1 MKLLFYSHAF
11 APHVGGIETFSTH
24 LAGGLAAGVA
34 QEGEPISVTV
44 VTQTAGPP
52 DTDSLKMPFRV
63 IRRPGAKRLWELI
76 GRAEKVILAGPA
88 ILPLLFALMRRK
100 PVMLTH
106 HAYQSNC
113 PNGLL
118 FHVPT
123 QTACPGH
130 FAAGHYFEC
139 VRCNR
144 GQEGFAASVKG
155 LLLTFLRR
163 GMSRLA
169 TRNVAV
175 SKHVARRVALPRT
188 LVILHGVPVV
198 PPAESTSSG
207 TAQDPVCFAYV
218 GRLVAEKGVPT
229 LVDAAR
235 LLQERKRHFRIL
247 IVGDGPERGRLQEM
261 VSTLS
266 LEDKVSFAGSRTG
279 SLLEDVLTG
288 VSALVVP
295 SIWEEA
301 AGLSALEQMMQGR
314 LIIGS
319 NSGGLAEQIG
329 DDGLRFAA
337 GDSAAL
343 ADQMER
349 VIQDPACVPILG
361 SRARDR
367 AINIY
372 SLERMLQE
380 YRILLDRL

>member
-11 APHVGGIETFSTH
+11 APHVGGIETFSMH
-24 LAGGLAAGVA
+24 LVRGLAAANA

-52 DTDSLKMPFRV
+52 DTNSLKMPFQV

-76 GRAEKVILAGPA
+76 GHAEKVILAGPA
-88 ILPLLFALMRRK
+88 ILPLVFALMRRK
-100 PVMLTH
+100 PVMVTH
-106 HAYQSNC
+106 HAYQANC

-118 FHVPT
+118 FYVPT
-123 QTACPGH
+123 QSACPGH
-130 FAAGHYFEC
+130 FAAGHYSEC

-144 GQEGFAASVKG
+144 PQEGFAASLKS

-163 GMSRLA
+163 RMCRVA
-169 TRNVAV
+169 TSNVAV
-175 SKHVARRVALPRT
+175 TNHVARRIALPRT

-198 PPAESTSSG
+198 PRAESTSSG
-207 TAQDPVCFAYV
+207 NAQDPVCFAYI
-218 GRLVAEKGVPT
+218 GRLVSEKGVPT
-229 LVDAAR
+229 LLDAAR
-235 LLQERKRHFRIL
+235 LLKERKRPFRIL
-247 IVGDGPERGRLQEM
+247 IVGDGPEHGRLQNM
-261 VSTLS
+261 VSTFS
-266 LEDKVSFAGSRTG
+266 LEEEVSFAGSRTG
-279 SLLEDVLTG
+279 NLLEKVLTG

-301 AGLSALEQMMQGR
+301 AGLSALEQMMRGR

-319 NSGGLAEQIG
+319 NIGGLAEQID

-349 VIQDPACVPILG
+349 VIQDPACIPVLG

-367 AINIY
+367 AMNLY
-372 SLERMLQE
+372 SLEHMLQE
-380 YRILLDRL
+380 YRILLQRL